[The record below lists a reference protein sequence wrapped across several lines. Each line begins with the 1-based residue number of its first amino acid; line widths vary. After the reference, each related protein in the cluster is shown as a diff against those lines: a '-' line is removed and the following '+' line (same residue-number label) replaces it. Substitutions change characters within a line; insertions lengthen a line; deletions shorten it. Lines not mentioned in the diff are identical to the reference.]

1 MASYVS
7 LPFYFQQVLGRPY
20 LEVGM
25 LMGAW
30 PVGTA
35 IIAPLAGRLSDRYSA
50 ATLSGVGAATMVAG
64 MLWLALLPSSVS
76 N

>member
-1 MASYVS
+1 MPCRVRLRTFAAQMASYVS
-7 LPFYFQQVLGRPY
+7 LPYFQQVLGRPY

-35 IIAPLAGRLSDRYSA
+35 LVAPLAGRLSDRR
-50 ATLSGVGAATMVAG
+50 
-64 MLWLALLPSSVS
+64 PQP
-76 N
+76 